1 MDNFLSARV
10 HPCIWDRNAFNRL
23 QQCSFLLGN
32 FSFIASNLHRG
43 AAWIHSLDLGCFG
56 DSFSVGKA
64 ITICRRS
71 LTTISLSR
79 FKHWQVEM
87 EVGVGRVNKG
97 LCLPSPWK
105 DRDLS
110 VMISWVS
117 GDIPFL
123 QHFKL
128 LTKMRT
134 QVFFVISEFCYIK
147 NIETKTLRDQS
158 PSLEVLPSH
167 GKNLVRL

>member
-1 MDNFLSARV
+1 M
-10 HPCIWDRNAFNRL
+10 
-23 QQCSFLLGN
+23 
-32 FSFIASNLHRG
+32 
-43 AAWIHSLDLGCFG
+43 
-56 DSFSVGKA
+56 
-64 ITICRRS
+64 
-71 LTTISLSR
+71 
-79 FKHWQVEM
+79 
-87 EVGVGRVNKG
+87 GVGRVNKG

-134 QVFFVISEFCYIK
+134 RVFFVISEFCYIK